1 MAAAC
6 VAQTRSLDLTR
17 YGLQGASN
25 PHYKPRLFTTAMD
38 YLNDGTLIVAFPAPF
53 TSLDPE
59 HGHTFGVQRDIIV
72 HLDPRTGK
80 LLHKFEAG
88 VSNEIHAL
96 SATPDGGFLLVE
108 GREIAFFNSD
118 CHQVSSLSVPLDV
131 ISIELH
137 PSRKYLTLA
146 IGGADSLQLNL
157 ISTTT
162 HSSMQQLQSS
172 QTPIAMLDDGFAYLE
187 KYHAPGVVMPIGHGG
202 HHVVN
207 YGYDVHFLT
216 AHPSDYDLGFV
227 LDCPVVFQPAHAE
240 AAAFSTCG
248 TTSFVDAHTAIQF
261 KDTVP
266 HATPLLF
273 ASASAAPRVAYLY
286 ALGSFNKTPQQLRE
300 NSSESG
306 VRVID
311 LAHRNVVAALQL
323 NPQPRV
329 GGAIAL
335 SPDGRELAV
344 LTDKAVLLTE
354 LH

>member
-118 CHQVSSLSVPLDV
+118 CHQVSSLSASSFTP
-131 ISIELH
+131 
-137 PSRKYLTLA
+137 RA
-146 IGGADSLQLNL
+146 
-157 ISTTT
+157 ST
-162 HSSMQQLQSS
+162 
-172 QTPIAMLDDGFAYLE
+172 
-187 KYHAPGVVMPIGHGG
+187 
-202 HHVVN
+202 
-207 YGYDVHFLT
+207 
-216 AHPSDYDLGFV
+216 
-227 LDCPVVFQPAHAE
+227 
-240 AAAFSTCG
+240 
-248 TTSFVDAHTAIQF
+248 
-261 KDTVP
+261 
-266 HATPLLF
+266 
-273 ASASAAPRVAYLY
+273 
-286 ALGSFNKTPQQLRE
+286 
-300 NSSESG
+300 
-306 VRVID
+306 
-311 LAHRNVVAALQL
+311 
-323 NPQPRV
+323 
-329 GGAIAL
+329 
-335 SPDGRELAV
+335 
-344 LTDKAVLLTE
+344 
-354 LH
+354 